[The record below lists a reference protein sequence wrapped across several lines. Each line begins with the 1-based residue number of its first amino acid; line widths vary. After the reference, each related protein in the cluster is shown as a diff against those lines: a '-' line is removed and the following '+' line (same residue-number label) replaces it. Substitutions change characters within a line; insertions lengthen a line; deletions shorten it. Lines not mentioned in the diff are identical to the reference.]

1 MKTPSSDSEYRIA
14 ELERQRQAILEEI
27 GRLRGATV
35 NPRVEMPLK
44 SDDPEI
50 EHLTARYMSLAGE
63 IETLRNR
70 AENERLTRF
79 KRAINGADDPDI
91 RRWWLN
97 RY

>member
-1 MKTPSSDSEYRIA
+1 MATTSSDSDYWIA
-14 ELERQRQAILEEI
+14 ELERQSQAVLDEI
-27 GRLRGATV
+27 GRLRGAAV

-44 SDDPEI
+44 SNDPEI
-50 EHLTARYMSLAGE
+50 ARLTTHYMSLARQ
-63 IETLRNR
+63 IETLRSR

-79 KRAINGADDPDI
+79 KRALDVADDPDI